1 MERHLSGLKVKF
13 ILKITLN
20 NSLLISPDDTDTDD
34 SSREEEELD
43 EDDDPYK
50 GKKLLAVRQKYR
62 KNTKEI
68 TYKLKN

>member
-34 SSREEEELD
+34 SS
-43 EDDDPYK
+43 
-50 GKKLLAVRQKYR
+50 
-62 KNTKEI
+62 N
-68 TYKLKN
+68 